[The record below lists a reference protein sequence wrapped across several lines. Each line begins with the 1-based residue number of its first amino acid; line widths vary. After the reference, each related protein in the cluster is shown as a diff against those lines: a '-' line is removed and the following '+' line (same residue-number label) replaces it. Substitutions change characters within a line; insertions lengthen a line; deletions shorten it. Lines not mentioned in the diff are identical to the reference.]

1 MLDKKMLEDM
11 PPETIFATG
20 ETQDNRLAR
29 DIPLRWVAV
38 RGRIYDWTIYYHH
51 LDRGIGTVASEGDK
65 CITEKAIR
73 ELVSCDDEAFALY
86 RY

>member
-29 DIPLRWVAV
+29 DIP
-38 RGRIYDWTIYYHH
+38 
-51 LDRGIGTVASEGDK
+51 
-65 CITEKAIR
+65 
-73 ELVSCDDEAFALY
+73 
-86 RY
+86 